1 MTKNH
6 GNMNTYREVT
16 EHFGLKWR
24 QRDMLDTMDALAFA
38 EVMTRAED
46 GDYAAAGIIL
56 AEAGII
62 TPEVAVI
69 TSTSREAFYADD
81 AVWSH
86 EFDGPVQIN
95 FAGNNYGAINL

>member
-24 QRDMLDTMDALAFA
+24 QRDMLDTMDALAFT
-38 EVMTRAED
+38 EVMTCAED

-56 AEAGII
+56 TEAGII
-62 TPEVAVI
+62 TPEVA
-69 TSTSREAFYADD
+69 
-81 AVWSH
+81 AV
-86 EFDGPVQIN
+86 FNV
-95 FAGNNYGAINL
+95 